1 VKDLRW
7 RAALVLAVF
16 VVALVYLLPTLGQ
29 ELPEWWVK
37 FFPDKKINLGLDLQ
51 GGMHLVLEV
60 ETDKAVENT
69 VERLAQEMKGELG
82 TEHIRFRLVERQGG
96 DGVRLLLPK
105 EQDWQQVADLVKD
118 KFPLL
123 EVTDRTVVQDQVQVL
138 FRIEESQGSRI
149 KKLAVDQGLETIRNR
164 IDQFGVSE
172 PDIRTQ
178 GENRIL
184 IQLPGI
190 KDPQRAIDLI
200 GRTALLEFKLVDE
213 QRSVDEALKGRV
225 PAGDKIYYSR
235 KVDPVT
241 GQVRRSAYLLKDRTL
256 LTGEYLTNAEV
267 RIDTQYNRPY
277 VALSF
282 DDRGGKLFEKITGEN
297 VKKRLAIVL
306 DDNVYSAP
314 TIQDRISGGNAIIE
328 GQFTMDEAKDLA
340 VVLRAGSLP
349 APVQIL
355 EERTVG
361 PSLGQDSIRKGL
373 ISMAVGGVLVVAF
386 MVVYYGGSGIIA
398 DLALILNIILI
409 MAGLAAFGAT
419 LTLPGIAGIIL
430 GATLTLP
437 GIAGII
443 LTIGMAVDANVLI
456 FERVRE
462 ELRLG
467 KTPRAALD
475 NGYSR
480 ATWTI
485 VDANVTTL
493 IAAIVLLQFGTGPV
507 KGFAITLSLGI
518 AASMFTAIFG
528 TRLLFDY
535 LLQKRRM
542 KTLSI

>member
-1 VKDLRW
+1 VKDLKW
-7 RAALVLAVF
+7 RAALVLAVL
-16 VVALVYLLPTLGQ
+16 VAALIYLLPTLSK
-29 ELPEWWVK
+29 ELPAWWVK
-37 FFPDKKINLGLDLQ
+37 FFPEDEIHLGLDLQ
-51 GGMHLVLEV
+51 GGMHLILEV
-60 ETDKAVENT
+60 ENAKAVENT
-69 VERLAQEMKGELG
+69 TERFAQEIKEEMGSA
-82 TEHIRFRLVERQGG
+82 HVRFRLVERQGE

-105 EQDWQQVADLVKD
+105 GQDWQPIADLLKD

-123 EVTDRTVVQDQVQVL
+123 EVVDRNLNQDQLQVL
-138 FRIEESQGSRI
+138 LRIEDSQIRHI
-149 KKLAVDQGLETIRNR
+149 KKLAVEQGLETIRNR

-190 KDPQRAIDLI
+190 KDPQRAIELI
-200 GRTALLEFKLVDE
+200 GKTALLEFKLVDE
-213 QRSVDEALKGRV
+213 SRSVDEALKGKM
-225 PAGDKIYYSR
+225 PAGDKVYYSR
-235 KVDPVT
+235 RVDPIT
-241 GQVRRSAYLLKDRTL
+241 GQVSRSAYLLKKRTL

-277 VALSF
+277 VSLSF
-282 DDRGGKLFEKITGEN
+282 DDRGGKIFERITGEN

-314 TIQDRISGGNAIIE
+314 VIQDRISGGNAVIE
-328 GQFTMDEAKDLA
+328 GQFTMEEAKDLA

-361 PSLGQDSIRKGL
+361 PSLGRDSIRKGL
-373 ISMAVGGVLVVAF
+373 FSMAVGGVVVVLF
-386 MVVYYGGSGIIA
+386 MVIYYGGSGIIA
-398 DLALILNIILI
+398 DLALILNIVFI
-409 MAGLAAFGAT
+409 MAGLAAFR
-419 LTLPGIAGIIL
+419 
-430 GATLTLP
+430 ATLTLP

-475 NGYSR
+475 SGYSK
-480 ATWTI
+480 ATLTI
-485 VDANVTTL
+485 MDANVTTL
-493 IAAIVLLQFGTGPV
+493 IAAIVLFQFGTGPV
-507 KGFAITLSLGI
+507 RGFAVTLSLGI
-518 AASMFTAIFG
+518 VASMFTAIFG

-542 KTLSI
+542 KQLSI

>member
-1 VKDLRW
+1 MR
-7 RAALVLAVF
+7 
-16 VVALVYLLPTLGQ
+16 
-29 ELPEWWVK
+29 
-37 FFPDKKINLGLDLQ
+37 
-51 GGMHLVLEV
+51 
-60 ETDKAVENT
+60 
-69 VERLAQEMKGELG
+69 
-82 TEHIRFRLVERQGG
+82 
-96 DGVRLLLPK
+96 
-105 EQDWQQVADLVKD
+105 
-118 KFPLL
+118 
-123 EVTDRTVVQDQVQVL
+123 RT
-138 FRIEESQGSRI
+138 
-149 KKLAVDQGLETIRNR
+149 
-164 IDQFGVSE
+164 
-172 PDIRTQ
+172 
-178 GENRIL
+178 
-184 IQLPGI
+184 
-190 KDPQRAIDLI
+190 
-200 GRTALLEFKLVDE
+200 
-213 QRSVDEALKGRV
+213 
-225 PAGDKIYYSR
+225 
-235 KVDPVT
+235 
-241 GQVRRSAYLLKDRTL
+241 AYLLKDRTL

-314 TIQDRISGGNAIIE
+314 VIQDRISGGNAIIE

-361 PSLGQDSIRKGL
+361 PSLGRDSIRKGL

-409 MAGLAAFGAT
+409 MAGLAAF
-419 LTLPGIAGIIL
+419 

-507 KGFAITLSLGI
+507 KGFAVTLSLGI